1 MVVKMIKN
9 ILGFILLFGT
19 GVLFLGQTI
28 ASLENQMLLSL
39 TILTTIIFL
48 LGVYFHIKGLQN

>member
-1 MVVKMIKN
+1 MIKN